1 MFDRGKN
8 VTLLPST
15 GYSVSVLEMVM
26 RISMIFLTLSTF
38 CGRIHL
44 QHRVEHEEQCGSLI
58 RDLQGQIQQTFA
70 TDIQDGEV
78 LQEHYIKRVLQL
90 RKVTITTLPIMDSA
104 PYLSGDKT
112 ILLPQGHISS
122 LKELLTP
129 LYSYLWVRPS
139 FSNQQVAALTSEAQH
154 IGSLVLKYVI

>member
-1 MFDRGKN
+1 
-8 VTLLPST
+8 
-15 GYSVSVLEMVM
+15 M
-26 RISMIFLTLSTF
+26 RITLPTF

-44 QHRVEHEEQCGSLI
+44 QHHVEHEEQCQSLI
-58 RDLQGQIQQTFA
+58 RDLQGQIQQTFT

-90 RKVTITTLPIMDSA
+90 RKVTITTLFIMDSA
-104 PYLSGDKT
+104 PHLSSNKT
-112 ILLPQGHISS
+112 ILTQGHISS

-129 LYSYLWVRPS
+129 VYSYLWVRPS
-139 FSNQQVAALTSEAQH
+139 FSSQQVAALTSEAQY